1 MTVAEWEAP
10 TRRGQPATRIMVFL
24 SEEDRVGHRRLQDLL
39 LARARELG
47 LSGATVWRGVD
58 GFGRSRRVR
67 SARFPDAD
75 AGLPLVVEVID
86 TAAATDRFLDAV
98 RELAPGSFITREP
111 VWLTL
116 PGAAP
121 HGAGA
126 D

>member
-1 MTVAEWEAP
+1 
-10 TRRGQPATRIMVFL
+10 MVFL

-47 LSGATVWRGVD
+47 LAGATIWRGID

-75 AGLPLVVEVID
+75 AGLPIVVEVID
-86 TAAATDRFLDAV
+86 SAEATERFLEVV
-98 RELAPGSFITREP
+98 RELAPGSFVTREP
-111 VWLTL
+111 VWLAR

-121 HGAGA
+121 KRAGGA
-126 D
+126 